1 MYVFQFLFETAAECG
16 HCTIGRPHCIERIHQ
31 QGLLLIPMLTGT
43 IGTDQ
48 RKRLP
53 SLQSMFR
60 YRFAHRLLGLIVK
73 GAKRMRQCHAH
84 IPFIYEADHRF
95 AQPLSQ
101 Q

>member
-1 MYVFQFLFETAAECG
+1 MFQFLFEATAKSRY
-16 HCTIGRPHCIERIHQ
+16 CTIGRPHCIERIHK
-31 QGLLLIPMLTGT
+31 QGLLLIRMLTGT
-43 IGTDQ
+43 IGADQ
-48 RKRLP
+48 SERLP
-53 SLQSMFR
+53 SLQAVFP